1 MILNEYESKKLL
13 QKYGINISKGYLIDN
28 KADVYNLNNILNSIG
43 AKYYVIKIMSSDI
56 IHKSDSGGVIL
67 NITPNN
73 VANEMNQM
81 LDNVSKKFPNAKLN
95 GIYLQEMIESGIEC
109 IIGIKSDPQF
119 GKVII
124 FGLGGIYTEVFK
136 DISMRVL
143 PIIPNDAE
151 EMITETKVYKILS
164 GVRGKVYDIDGIIST
179 IMKVT
184 ELAEKE
190 DIKELDINP
199 LVVHEH
205 DCIALD
211 ARLLK

>member
-81 LDNVSKKFPNAKLN
+81 LDNVFL
-95 GIYLQEMIESGIEC
+95 IMQWMLQLYS
-109 IIGIKSDPQF
+109 
-119 GKVII
+119 
-124 FGLGGIYTEVFK
+124 
-136 DISMRVL
+136 VL
-143 PIIPNDAE
+143 K
-151 EMITETKVYKILS
+151 MV
-164 GVRGKVYDIDGIIST
+164 
-179 IMKVT
+179 
-184 ELAEKE
+184 
-190 DIKELDINP
+190 
-199 LVVHEH
+199 
-205 DCIALD
+205 
-211 ARLLK
+211 LLLR